1 MSALILMF
9 FGIFSTNSSIEKTM
23 PVNSNFKIETTYGDS
38 TQTDIKMEIKGLYEH
53 RNLFVSNPILANG
66 KRCITKAPE
75 LNGIPTAKVT
85 DGNAFEIK
93 LSEYELE
100 LGEVIQ
106 LVIWHSPECK
116 PVLINPEVI
125 DPAN

>member
-1 MSALILMF
+1 
-9 FGIFSTNSSIEKTM
+9 
-23 PVNSNFKIETTYGDS
+23 
-38 TQTDIKMEIKGLYEH
+38 MEIKGLYEH
-53 RNLFVSNPILANG
+53 RNLFISNPLMAYG

-85 DGNAFEIK
+85 DTNTLEIK

-106 LVIWHSPECK
+106 LVIWHSSACK